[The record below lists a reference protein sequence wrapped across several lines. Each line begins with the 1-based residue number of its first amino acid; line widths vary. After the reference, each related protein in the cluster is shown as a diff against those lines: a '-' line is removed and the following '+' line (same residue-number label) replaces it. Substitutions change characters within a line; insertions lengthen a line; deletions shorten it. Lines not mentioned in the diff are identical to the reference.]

1 MCTCEH
7 ELDLLS
13 SGVPSDGRVGTK
25 LSVQRE
31 VVKVALDLRSNERTE
46 VKTKTSRP
54 GWKERG
60 QQ

>member
-1 MCTCEH
+1 MCTCKH

-13 SGVPSDGRVGTK
+13 SREPSDGSVGTK

-31 VVKVALDLRSNERTE
+31 VIKLALDLRSNERTE
-46 VKTKTSRP
+46 VKTSRP